1 MHFSSRNSM
10 NEYQK
15 SILTVVQSIPY
26 GKVMSYGQVAAY
38 IGKPKEAREV
48 GWMLQK
54 LDADFPWWRVLNNA
68 GLISIKDN
76 PQVNAQMQKELLE
89 KEGIVVDGDFK
100 LDMSTY
106 RYYPNEAT
114 LKQLHLDPE
123 YIEALLIKYTPIDK
137 DEPLQLALF

>member
-1 MHFSSRNSM
+1 M